1 MTDKQDTPTQEDM
14 ARLAEEI
21 SDIAERSQRLIGGF
35 MDRSQDPSAANDAQ
49 ADAMNI
55 GQAFMEYATQ
65 LAQNPARVLEAQA
78 ALWSQ
83 YAALWQTTLQRLGG
97 DTAEPI
103 AEPDRGDRRFK
114 DAEWSDNLVFD
125 YIKQSYLLA
134 SRWMVEQSQDS
145 EGLNPHTAHKV
156 EFYTRQFVDAM
167 SPSNFVATNP
177 QVLRETVES
186 RGENLLRGL
195 QHMLTDM
202 EAGDGELRISQ
213 TDTEAFEVGRNV
225 AITEGKVVFQNEL
238 MQLINYAPTTE
249 TQFSTP
255 LLIIPPW
262 INKFY
267 ILDLKP
273 ENSLIRWAVDQG
285 HNVYV
290 ISWVNPDSSHRD
302 KDFTSYMQLGP
313 LAAVQA
319 IEQDIGAKKV
329 NAIGYCLGGTLL
341 SATLAYCTAKKQAP
355 FASATFF
362 TTLVNFEK
370 AGELTVFIDEEQIAS
385 IERKMEEQGYMDGAE
400 MAATFNSLRSNDLI
414 WSFVVNNYL
423 LGKEPFPFDLLYW
436 NGDSTRLPQAM
447 HSYYLRNM
455 YKENLLKDPGGLE
468 IDGVPIDIGKIS
480 LPTYFL
486 ATKEDH
492 IAPWPAIYQGAKL
505 FGGTSKFV
513 LAASG
518 HIAGVVNPPS
528 AEKYGYWTNQK
539 KPETDAEWLE
549 SASEHKGSWWP
560 DWQSWVARK
569 AGKKTPARVPGANG
583 LKAIEAAP
591 GAYVKVRS

>member
-1 MTDKQDTPTQEDM
+1 MTDTKDTPNQEDM

-35 MDRSQDPSAANDAQ
+35 IDRSQDPDAASDAQ

-97 DTAEPI
+97 DTATPV

-134 SRWMVEQSQDS
+134 SRWMVDQSQNS

-195 QHMLTDM
+195 QHMLSDL

-213 TDTEAFEVGRNV
+213 TDVEAFEVGRNV
-225 AITEGKVVFQNEL
+225 AITEGKVVFQNDL

-249 TQFSTP
+249 TQFTTP

-285 HNVYV
+285 HSVYV

-313 LAAVQA
+313 LAALEA

-370 AGELTVFIDEEQIAS
+370 AGELTVFIDEEQIAG

-414 WSFVVNNYL
+414 WSFVVSNYL

-436 NGDSTRLPQAM
+436 NSDSTRLPQAM
-447 HSYYLRNM
+447 HSFYLRNM
-455 YKENLLKDPGGLE
+455 YKDNLLKDPGGLE
-468 IDGVPIDIGKIS
+468 MDGVPIDIGKIS
-480 LPTYFL
+480 VPTYFL

-528 AEKYGYWTNQK
+528 AEKYSYWTNQK
-539 KPETDAEWLE
+539 KSETDAEWLE
-549 SASEHKGSWWP
+549 TASEHKGSWWP
-560 DWQSWVARK
+560 DWQTWVARK
-569 AGKKTPARVPGANG
+569 AGKKVAARVPGENG
-583 LKAIEAAP
+583 LTAIEPAP